1 MAERHE
7 LEFGEREILE
17 HSLKGGS
24 NRVFRNYFAVDLST
38 GDGYV
43 CLNLVRKGFMVRHV
57 ESAKQP
63 GLVYFHVTQAGAEA
77 VGLQLPK

>member
-1 MAERHE
+1 MIERRE
-7 LEFGEREILE
+7 VEPGERDILV
-17 HSLKGGS
+17 HSLKGSS
-24 NRVFRNYFAVDLST
+24 NRVFRNYFAADLAT
-38 GDGYV
+38 EDGLV
-43 CLNLVRKGFMVRHV
+43 CLSLVKQGLMVRHV